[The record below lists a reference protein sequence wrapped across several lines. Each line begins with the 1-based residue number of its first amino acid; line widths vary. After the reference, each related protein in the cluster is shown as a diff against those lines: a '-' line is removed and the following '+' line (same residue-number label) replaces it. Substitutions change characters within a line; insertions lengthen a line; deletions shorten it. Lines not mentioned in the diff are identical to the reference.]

1 MEITLRIVL
10 DLSPA
15 VSAAVEALRPAA
27 IAAPCRPAPEQPARL
42 NQQPQLNQLNQQ
54 PEPQPEQ
61 PRQQPLPEPQ
71 PEQQQPEPEQPK
83 QQPKPEPQQP
93 EQQQQQQPEQPAPEY
108 KEKPEDVLPLLR
120 DRFGIPAAKEERT
133 EEQQNLAKALNKAVV
148 AVIREVTKNGAARS
162 IADLRTEDD
171 RQEFIRLSLLLYYNV
186 STQQFEVKPF

>member
-15 VSAAVEALRPAA
+15 VSAAVEALRTPAA
-27 IAAPCRPAPEQPARL
+27 LCRPAPEQPARL
-42 NQQPQLNQLNQQ
+42 NQLPQLNQLNQL

-61 PRQQPLPEPQ
+61 PRQQP
-71 PEQQQPEPEQPK
+71 EPEQP
-83 QQPKPEPQQP
+83 QPEPQQP
-93 EQQQQQQPEQPAPEY
+93 EPQPEQQPEQPAPEY

-120 DRFGIPAAKEERT
+120 ERFNIPAAKEERT

-171 RQEFIRLSLLLYYNV
+171 RQEFIRLALLLYYNV